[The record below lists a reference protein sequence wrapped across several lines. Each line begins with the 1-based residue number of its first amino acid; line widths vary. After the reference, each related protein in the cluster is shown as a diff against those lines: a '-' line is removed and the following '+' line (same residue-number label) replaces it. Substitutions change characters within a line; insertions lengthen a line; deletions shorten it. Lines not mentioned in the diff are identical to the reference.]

1 MRPLKIPAHVAL
13 LVVTT
18 ALVGVAGCTAP
29 AGTGGQA
36 AAPPGASIG
45 TPSAGGPSAGPLAPP
60 PTSEPQGDG
69 IEYRVSYPFAV
80 PSSPVTVSQPFT
92 PPIAAP
98 PAPALPY
105 LVGVYVG
112 DHPEGNPPYQ
122 RISFYFRGAFPSYRF
137 SYVPKVVQDGSG
149 NTVSLLGNSF
159 LSIVFNPAQAHDNDG
174 APTIVK
180 TPANPIGFTNLKSY
194 AFAGDYEGYVSY
206 GLGIQVAPGSDQ
218 VLNIRAGE
226 LKRPDGAG
234 GYFYVVHFDVQTG

>member
-1 MRPLKIPAHVAL
+1 MRLRPLPALAAVLFAL
-13 LVVTT
+13 P
-18 ALVGVAGCTAP
+18 ALTGIAGCSAP
-29 AGTGGQA
+29 AGTGGPPP
-36 AAPPGASIG
+36 AAPPGTSAS
-45 TPSAGGPSAGPLAPP
+45 GPSSPSPGAVAPP
-60 PTSEPQGDG
+60 PTSEPPGDG

-80 PSSPVTVSQPFT
+80 PSSPVTISQPFT

-112 DHPEGNPPYQ
+112 NHPEGSPPYQ

-149 NTVSLLGNSF
+149 IPVSLLGNSF
-159 LSIVFNPAQAHDNDG
+159 LSIVFNPAQAHDDAG
-174 APTIVK
+174 ASTIVE
-180 TPANPIGFTNLKSY
+180 TPTNPIGFTNLKSY

-218 VLNIRAGE
+218 VLKSRAGE

-234 GYFYVVHFDVQTG
+234 GFFYVVHFDVQTG